1 MKKTFH
7 NPKIPQF
14 LRNWSE
20 SIRAIALDSYLD
32 SKQPIF
38 LSTFISNAE
47 KVRKIAYFYDVAH
60 KFPRE
65 TYQRA
70 TDYKSYSHLFQII
83 YNNPTGVK

>member
-1 MKKTFH
+1 MK
-7 NPKIPQF
+7 NPLYNPQFTHF

-20 SIRAIALDSYLD
+20 SIRTIALYSYLD

-47 KVRKIAYFYDVAH
+47 KVRKIGHFPVVSH
-60 KFPRE
+60 KFPGK
-65 TYQRA
+65 TCKRA

-83 YNNPTGVK
+83 YNDQTGVR